1 MGRNP
6 RGRVLVINN
15 KIFFG
20 PLEEDESGKRR
31 VTLATR
37 EGTEQDE
44 RKIAEVFEQMNFIM
58 DVYND
63 KKGEVEEIILLLSSV
78 INIFVV
84 R

>member
-20 PLEEDESGKRR
+20 PLDEDESGKRR
-31 VTLATR
+31 VTLADR

-44 RKIAEVFEQMNFIM
+44 LKITEVFQQMNFIV
-58 DVYND
+58 DVFND
-63 KKGEVEEIILLLSSV
+63 KKGEVGK
-78 INIFVV
+78 IFYSCYTCYC
-84 R
+84 